1 MFIKTIKP
9 LNQYE
14 NKKKSRSLF
23 LGLLLAIFFIIFD
36 ISFFQFFF
44 LLHITAYQ
52 CPRLIIAINI
62 KGIAK
67 YKPSAIYKKSRNHY
81 LIFMCLFTSFTVQD
95 YKIIFNSK
103 PRVLRTHCNFGSKMA
118 HLPQPK
124 AINLNFMY
132 FLVHFMWLN

>member
-1 MFIKTIKP
+1 MKT
-9 LNQYE
+9 
-14 NKKKSRSLF
+14 KKNPEVCFWGYYWQFSLSF
-23 LGLLLAIFFIIFD
+23 LTYHF
-36 ISFFQFFF
+36 SSFFF

>member
-1 MFIKTIKP
+1 MKT
-9 LNQYE
+9 
-14 NKKKSRSLF
+14 KKNPEVCFWGYYWQFSLSF
-23 LGLLLAIFFIIFD
+23 LTYHF
-36 ISFFQFFF
+36 SSFFF

-95 YKIIFNSK
+95 YKIIFNGK